1 MEIKIIEGTF
11 NKADSLA
18 LIERIVKT
26 KIQFLEE
33 KIEMTEN
40 EEDVKLKEKRII
52 ALQDEL
58 SRVREELTNEF
69 CCINSK
75 IEIKTS

>member
-69 CCINSK
+69 CSINSK

>member
-33 KIEMTEN
+33 K
-40 EEDVKLKEKRII
+40 LK
-52 ALQDEL
+52 
-58 SRVREELTNEF
+58 
-69 CCINSK
+69 
-75 IEIKTS
+75 